1 MIDVVEITINEFKE
15 NIYDKYIKLFP
26 EDEQRN
32 WGKIEKTYKDG
43 IEKFYK
49 IILKDMTIG
58 FFMLEKLSDN
68 YPFYIDYFAIFNG

>member
-32 WGKIEKTYKDG
+32 WGK
-43 IEKFYK
+43 
-49 IILKDMTIG
+49 
-58 FFMLEKLSDN
+58 
-68 YPFYIDYFAIFNG
+68 